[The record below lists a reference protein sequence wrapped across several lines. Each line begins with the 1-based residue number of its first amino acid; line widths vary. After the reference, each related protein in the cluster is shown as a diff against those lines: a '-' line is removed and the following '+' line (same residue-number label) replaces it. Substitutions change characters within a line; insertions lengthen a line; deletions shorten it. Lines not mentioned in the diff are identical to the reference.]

1 MGRTI
6 VVASA
11 KGGVGKT
18 TTVLNLGHALSRF
31 AGRVLLLDADPQ
43 GGLANASNLRA
54 RASRG
59 LMDVLAGR
67 ARLAEAIT
75 PSRDP
80 ALSIL
85 GIGQWDEEDAA
96 LFEESAAL
104 GSLTRLVQEAAA
116 GYDITLVD
124 APAGQGTVV
133 RGLLAA
139 GDGLLCPVVCRSLAV
154 KTLPVLLRLLGAVR
168 EAGHA
173 ELGLTGILIT
183 DRDALSRA
191 QYTVYEELRRTL
203 PADALFE
210 TVIPHDERVEEASLA
225 SLPVALIPGGETSR
239 AADAYFRA
247 AAELMRR
254 ETQRRLSQQSEEHD
268 DEPVGL
274 F

>member
-31 AGRVLLLDADPQ
+31 AGRVLLVDADPQ

-54 RASRG
+54 RAPKG
-59 LMDVLAGR
+59 LIDVLAGR
-67 ARLAEAIT
+67 ARPDEAIT

-85 GIGQWDEEDAA
+85 GSGNWGDDDGP
-96 LFEESAAL
+96 LFEEAAAI
-104 GSLTRLVQEAAA
+104 GALTRALQEAAG
-116 GYDITLVD
+116 GYDVTLVD
-124 APAGQGTVV
+124 APAGQGTQV
-133 RGLLAA
+133 RALLAA
-139 GDGLLCPVVCRSLAV
+139 ADGLLCPVTCRSLAV
-154 KTLPVLLRLLGAVR
+154 KTLPAILRLLAAVR
-168 EAGHA
+168 QGERP
-173 ELGLTGILIT
+173 ELDLTGILIT

-191 QYTVYEELRRTL
+191 QWTVYEELRRTL
-203 PADALFE
+203 PRESLFE
-210 TVIPHDERVEEASLA
+210 TLIPHDELVEQASLQA
-225 SLPVALIPGGETSR
+225 LPVALLPGGETSR
-239 AADAYFRA
+239 AGDAYFRA

-254 ETQRRLSQQSEEHD
+254 DTQRRLQQTNEEHH